1 MSKNFSLNSRSR
13 SWTTAGPYLYLTP
26 VLISMLA
33 MFGYPFIN
41 SIILAFTHYKLIEPN
56 NIYFCGLDNF
66 VKLFVEDEYI
76 GMVALNSLKWVVSTV
91 ALQFLLGLILA
102 LALRKPFK
110 GRNVYQSIVFLPWA
124 FSSFAVG
131 LMFRWAFNGEYGIIN
146 NVLMKIGFLNEKI
159 AWLGSASLSLFTV
172 IVAMVWIGV
181 PFFAIMYLAALQSI
195 PNEIY
200 EAAVIDGCGPI
211 RKFFSVT
218 LAFIKPTIIVT
229 LLLRTI
235 WIFNSVELIL
245 VMTDGGP
252 AYSSETLSSYMYSR
266 AYSTNDF
273 GMAAAL
279 GFVFMMA
286 LSLYALFFLRATRFE
301 EAGDF

>member
-1 MSKNFSLNSRSR
+1 MNISINNNSSR
-13 SWTTAGPYLYLTP
+13 KWTVAEPYLFLLP

-33 MFGYPFIN
+33 MFGYPLIN
-41 SIILAFTHYKLIEPN
+41 SIFLAFTHYKLIEPK

-66 VKLFVEDEYI
+66 FKLFIEDEYI
-76 GMVALNSLKWVVSTV
+76 GMIALNSLKWVVSTV
-91 ALQFLLGLILA
+91 ALQFILGLILA
-102 LALRKPFK
+102 LALKKPFR
-110 GRNVYQSIVFLPWA
+110 GRNLYQSIVFLPWA

-131 LMFRWAFNGEYGIIN
+131 LMFRWAFNGEYGVIN
-146 NVLMKIGFLNEKI
+146 NLFMKMGILNEKI
-159 AWLGSASLSLFTV
+159 AWLGSSNLSLITV

-200 EAAVIDGCGPI
+200 EAAVMDGCGPI

-218 LAFIKPTIIVT
+218 LPFIKPTIIVT

-245 VMTDGGP
+245 VMTEGGP

-266 AYSTNDF
+266 AYSTHDF

-279 GFVFMMA
+279 GFVFMIA
-286 LSLYALFFLRATRFE
+286 LSFYAMFFLKATRFE

>member
-1 MSKNFSLNSRSR
+1 MNKDFSINNRSR
-13 SWTTAGPYLYLTP
+13 KWAKAEPYLFMLP

-33 MFGYPFIN
+33 MFGYPLIN
-41 SIILAFTHYKLIEPN
+41 SIFLAFTHYKLIEPD
-56 NIYFCGLDNF
+56 NIYFSGWDNF
-66 VKLFVEDEYI
+66 LKLFVQDEYI
-76 GMVALNSLKWVVSTV
+76 GKIAINSLKWVVSTV

-102 LALRKPFK
+102 LALRKPFR

-131 LMFRWAFNGEYGIIN
+131 LMFRWAFNGEYGVIN
-146 NVLMKIGFLNEKI
+146 DLLMKMGFLNEKI
-159 AWLGSASLSLFTV
+159 AWLGSANLSLVTV
-172 IVAMVWIGV
+172 IIAMVWIGV

-200 EAAVIDGCGPI
+200 EAAVMDGCGPI

-218 LAFIKPTIIVT
+218 LAYIKPTIIVT

-235 WIFNSVELIL
+235 WIFNSVELII

-266 AYSTNDF
+266 AYSTLDF

-279 GFVFMMA
+279 GIVFMLA
-286 LSLYALFFLRATRFE
+286 LTLYALFFLRMTRFE